1 MLPIRYQH
9 INLLMLDKAEYR
21 LKATQRIR
29 SSIARAAYDKC
40 THMIILCICS
50 DIDM

>member
-1 MLPIRYQH
+1 
-9 INLLMLDKAEYR
+9 MLDKAEYH

-29 SSIARAAYDKC
+29 SSMLEQHDDKC